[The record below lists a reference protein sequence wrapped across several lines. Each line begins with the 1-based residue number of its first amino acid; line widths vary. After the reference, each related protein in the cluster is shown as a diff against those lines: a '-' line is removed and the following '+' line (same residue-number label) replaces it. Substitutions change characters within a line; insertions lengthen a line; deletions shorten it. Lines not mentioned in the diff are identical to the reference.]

1 MKCEKCGK
9 NNANVKIIKELNN
22 KKEEIMLCERC
33 AKEIEDFIV
42 QAELDDVVNYNLS
55 DILTNLVSY
64 INSDF
69 ENEGM
74 KICTICGTTYDEL
87 KKDGQVGCI
96 NCYTVF
102 GEEIEKVLKVI
113 QGTEDNN
120 SRKYKYLDGYKNNM
134 KLLEEELK
142 VAISYEEYEKAIVIR
157 DLLVGIKLNKEKS

>member
-9 NNANVKIIKELNN
+9 KNANVKIIKELNN

-33 AKEIEDFIV
+33 SKEIEDLIV
-42 QAELDDVVNYNLS
+42 QAELDDMVNYNLS

-69 ENEGM
+69 ENEGIKM
-74 KICTICGTTYDEL
+74 CTICGTTYDEF

-102 GEEIEKVLKVI
+102 EIEIEKVIKAI
-113 QGTEDNN
+113 QGTIDNN
-120 SRKYKYLDGYKNNM
+120 SKKYKYLDGYKDDIN
-134 KLLEEELK
+134 LLEEELRS
-142 VAISYEEYEKAIVIR
+142 AIAYEEYEKAVVIR
-157 DLLVGIKLNKEKS
+157 DLLIDIKLNREKN